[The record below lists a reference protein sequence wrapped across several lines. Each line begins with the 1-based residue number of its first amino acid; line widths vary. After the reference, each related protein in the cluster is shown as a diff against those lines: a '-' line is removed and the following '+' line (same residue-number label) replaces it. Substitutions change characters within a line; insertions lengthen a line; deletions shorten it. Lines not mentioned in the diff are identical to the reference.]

1 MERSTENKIVI
12 VCRRTRLEDLIV
24 RFNTREQARFYIEHS
39 GGDFSDY
46 LAEDR
51 EYRDALRKARQ
62 TLELL
67 GRVQVLDREFL
78 PNFIFGPDDIVVSV
92 GQDGLVANTL
102 KYLTSQPLIGVNPAP
117 SRWDGVL
124 LPFRVDDLAAVV
136 PEVFAKGRSLKR
148 VTMAEVRLKD
158 GQSLLAVNDLFIG
171 MKTHTSARYLLSKE
185 GITERQS
192 SSGVIISTGMGST
205 GWLKSVLT
213 GAQAV
218 VSGLN
223 GEQGD
228 RRRLEHR
235 IAWDARTLVF
245 TVREPYPSTNSQA
258 SLVFG
263 QVTEDSPLRVQSLM
277 PENGVIFSD
286 GVEQDFLEFNSGAEA
301 LVGLAHRQG
310 LLVT

>member
-12 VCRRTRLEDLIV
+12 VSRRTRLEELIV

-46 LAEDR
+46 LNEDLAYR
-51 EYRDALRKARQ
+51 EALRKARL
-62 TLELL
+62 TLETL
-67 GRVQVLDREFL
+67 GRVQMLDREFL
-78 PNFIFGPDDIVVSV
+78 PNFVFGPDDIVVSI

-102 KYLTSQPLIGVNPAP
+102 KYLTSQPLIGVNPDP

-124 LPFRVDDLAAVV
+124 LPFKVRDLGAIV
-136 PEVFAKGRSLKR
+136 PEVFQRRRSLKQ
-148 VTMAEVRLKD
+148 VTMAEVHLQD

-171 MKTHTSARYLLSKE
+171 MKTHTSARYLLTV
-185 GITERQS
+185 GGVTERQS

-213 GAQAV
+213 GARAI
-218 VSGLN
+218 VSGASGNRNESHPPALPMP
-223 GEQGD
+223 
-228 RRRLEHR
+228 
-235 IAWDARTLVF
+235 WDTSRLVF

-263 QVTEDSPLRVQSLM
+263 HIAPDAPLRIQSLI

-286 GVEQDFLEFNSGAEA
+286 GVEHDFLEFNSGAEA
-301 LVGLAHRQG
+301 VVELSRRKGH
-310 LLVT
+310 LVT